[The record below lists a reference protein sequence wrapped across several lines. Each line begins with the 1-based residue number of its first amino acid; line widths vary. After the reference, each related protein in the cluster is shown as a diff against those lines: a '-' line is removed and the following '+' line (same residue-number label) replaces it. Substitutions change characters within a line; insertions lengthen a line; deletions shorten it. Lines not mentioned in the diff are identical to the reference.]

1 MECPKC
7 GAEIEKGALV
17 CPNCKKVLKIVC
29 PVCKTINTK
38 NVCKKCGEIL
48 VTKCAKCGKIN
59 LLKNKKCVKCG
70 YSNEISAVLGEANT
84 DSFAVVR
91 IDFPNTN
98 VIKAKLGSNQLFKK
112 FMANID
118 SLINSYVQTLN
129 VRRQIVKGDTCVI
142 RFNRDYTFTS
152 SANSAIQAAIELINM
167 LTKVNVKL
175 LKKKG
180 VALKCNFSI
189 FKRDAD
195 CNPYDL
201 DIGFK
206 ANLVTNSEQID
217 MKAMEAFQVITDEE
231 FYDIYSS
238 HYKLETM
245 NAAVKDGYVKRYFEI
260 NVRDFV
266 NVGDILRNE
275 AQKEQELEEPEIPM
289 FVQSALVDQEKVTQ
303 DVLAR
308 ENSVTGDE
316 IYDLDVIDFEE
327 INCAFI
333 KVEGMN
339 VFDAVVSTLQEVP
352 KGVLALKASPLYQP
366 YTLKLLS
373 TVDELGLYE
382 NIIPVTCHDD
392 MKYSPYAFFRDLISA
407 IFEYTISQKLFGSN
421 DFSMF
426 GNVDSEGLVEDLIR
440 LNQRPMQNMEETREK
455 YCNVFVSLLQAIP
468 NTLIYIENFEKID
481 ASSLYVM
488 EQLFDFLD
496 ELNISYLI
504 SYDKEYSLHKKFHF
518 LLSRHYYTEI
528 TLTPTPFQ
536 TIVNS
541 DYDFYKNILTDF
553 YFQRIAKYACGSTLF
568 LDFAIQYLLESEVYE
583 YTENSI
589 EMVNPKTIIIPS
601 GLDKLIKRRL
611 NLLKDNEE
619 MIRFLTM
626 LVLLGTRVDEKTI
639 NSLGFKNWQ
648 KLGED
653 LAQMGYLYSYNNC
666 VYFPNYNILRKALL
680 EVIKQEDLTAVAKD
694 LFEKVFTD
702 EMPAPVKT
710 FFYDITGEH
719 EKVIFEWENL
729 TNINLSM
736 GDFSSYL
743 NCSNE
748 IMKCLEKY
756 TDTWTSDDLDK
767 YRVSLYENVA
777 DNMYDYNPQNDI
789 KIVTK
794 SLEYLKMSGHTD
806 KYVSLCSKMIQGAMH
821 EGEYL
826 YAMDLAHNVLSFL
839 ENSSIDPASP
849 DFDLNF
855 LVMSILYVK
864 ILFHIGAY
872 GDCLD
877 IGYNVLNV
885 LNAENLQKI
894 KYTIITKDEL
904 EFLITECV
912 GYVAMVDVLTMNED
926 VSEFLKISFQ
936 MLPFIPD
943 KYSIF
948 NQLQNLI
955 RGKKVTI
962 KPEMIGDKDIFSP
975 LLYHIINAF
984 VATMDKPEDFAK
996 EMYKAKLIARSAM
1009 LYSVELFT
1017 DLMIGFAYVRLKAF
1031 EKASSILFKIIKT
1044 AKEKGLNSVLNPA
1057 WYILSELYISEGKYE
1072 LAYGVLNNSI
1082 IQMEKTGVMSEY
1094 LIMLDKVNMYMVMM
1108 CAGQKEQAQICM
1120 NQAASIVQKYGLN
1133 FNLNIDIQK
1142 LMLEN
1147 PVSSEPDNT
1156 QNIPQKD
1163 DSQKESITE
1172 QKASG
1177 KVAKPKF
1184 EQDGE
1189 VVDPSQFFS

>member
-1 MECPKC
+1 M
-7 GAEIEKGALV
+7 
-17 CPNCKKVLKIVC
+17 
-29 PVCKTINTK
+29 
-38 NVCKKCGEIL
+38 

-59 LLKNKKCVKCG
+59 LLKNAKCVKCG
-70 YSNEISAVLGEANT
+70 YSNEISAIQGEANT
-84 DSFAVVR
+84 DTFAVVR
-91 IDFPNTN
+91 IDFPNSN
-98 VIKAKLGSNQLFKK
+98 VVKAKLGSNQLHKK
-112 FMANID
+112 FMSNID
-118 SLINSYVQTLN
+118 SLINSYVQTLS
-129 VRRQIVKGDTCVI
+129 VRRQIIKGDVYII
-142 RFNRDYTFTS
+142 RFNKDYTFSS
-152 SANSAIQAAIELINM
+152 SANSAIQATIELINM
-167 LTKVNVKL
+167 LTKVNIKL

-195 CNPYDL
+195 GNPYDA
-201 DIGFK
+201 DIGFH
-206 ANLVTNSEQID
+206 ANLVSNSEQID
-217 MKAMEAFQVITDEE
+217 MKAMEAFQVITDDDFEE
-231 FYDIYSS
+231 VYGS

-245 NAAVKDGYVKRYFEI
+245 NSAVKDGYVKRYFEI
-260 NVRDFV
+260 NVREFV
-266 NVGDILRNE
+266 NVGELLRNE
-275 AQKEQELEEPEIPM
+275 AQKEHNLEEPEIPM

-308 ENSVTGDE
+308 ENSVAGEE

-333 KVEGMN
+333 KVTGMD
-339 VFDAVVSTLQEVP
+339 VFDAVVNTLQEVP
-352 KGVLALKASPLYQP
+352 KGILALKASPLYQP

-373 TVDELGLYE
+373 AADELGLYE

-392 MKYSPYAFFRDLISA
+392 MKFSPYSFFRDLISS
-407 IFEYTISQKLFGSN
+407 IFEYTISQKLFASN

-426 GNVDSEGLVEDLIR
+426 GNVDKEGLVEDLIK
-440 LNQRPMQNMEETREK
+440 LIQRPMQNMEETREK

-481 ASSLYVM
+481 ESSLYVM
-488 EQLFDFLD
+488 EQLFDYLD
-496 ELNISYLI
+496 ELNISYMI

-536 TIVNS
+536 TIINA

-553 YFQRIAKYACGSTLF
+553 YFQRIAKYSCGSTLF
-568 LDFAIQYLLESEVYE
+568 LDFAIQYLLESGVYE
-583 YTENSI
+583 YAENSI
-589 EMVNPKTIIIPS
+589 VMINPKTIIIPS

-619 MIRFLTM
+619 MIKFLTM

-639 NSLGFKNWQ
+639 NSLGFDNWQ

-680 EVIKQEDLTAVAKD
+680 EVVKHEDLAAVANE
-694 LFEKVFTD
+694 LFARVFTED
-702 EMPAPVKT
+702 MPSPVKT
-710 FFYDITGEH
+710 FFYDIIGDR
-719 EKVIFEWENL
+719 EKVILEWENL

-756 TDTWTSDDLDK
+756 NDTWTQEDLEK
-767 YRVSLYENVA
+767 YKISLYENVA
-777 DNMYDYNPQNDI
+777 DNMYEYNPQNDI

-794 SLEYLKMSGHTD
+794 SLAYLKQSGNID

-826 YAMDLAHNVLSFL
+826 YAMDLTHNVLSLL
-839 ENSSIDPASP
+839 ENSSIDPDSA
-849 DFDLNF
+849 DFNLNF

-872 GDCLD
+872 GDCID
-877 IGYNVLNV
+877 IGYNVLKV
-885 LNAENLQKI
+885 LSSENLQKI
-894 KYTIITKDEL
+894 NYIIISKDEL
-904 EFLITECV
+904 EFLISECV
-912 GYVAMVDVLTMNED
+912 GYIAMVDVLTLNED
-926 VSEFLKISFQ
+926 AGEFLKLARQ
-936 MLPFIPD
+936 MLKFIPD

-948 NQLQNLI
+948 VQLQNLI
-955 RGKKVTI
+955 KGKKVTI
-962 KPEMIGDKDIFSP
+962 SSEMAGEKDIFSS
-975 LLYHIINAF
+975 LVYHIINAF
-984 VATMDKPEDFAK
+984 NVFKDNPENFAK

-1017 DLMIGFAYVRLKAF
+1017 DLMIGYAYVRLKAF
-1031 EKASSILFKIIKT
+1031 EKASSMLLKIVKT
-1044 AKEKGLNSVLNPA
+1044 AKEKGLNSVLNTA
-1057 WYILSELYISEGKYE
+1057 WYILSILYISEGKYD

-1094 LIMLDKVNMYMVMM
+1094 LIMLDKVNMYKVMM
-1108 CAGQKEQAQICM
+1108 CLNKNDQAQICM
-1120 NQAASIVQKYGLN
+1120 NQASAIVQKYGLN
-1133 FNLNIDIQK
+1133 FNLNIDIHK
-1142 LMLEN
+1142 LMSEN
-1147 PVSSEPDNT
+1147 PSSNKQESNEQNVTKEVSPD
-1156 QNIPQKD
+1156 K
-1163 DSQKESITE
+1163 SINE
-1172 QKASG
+1172 QKA
-1177 KVAKPKF
+1177 KKTPVAKPKF
-1184 EQDGE
+1184 ESDGE
-1189 VVDPSQFFS
+1189 VVDPSQFF